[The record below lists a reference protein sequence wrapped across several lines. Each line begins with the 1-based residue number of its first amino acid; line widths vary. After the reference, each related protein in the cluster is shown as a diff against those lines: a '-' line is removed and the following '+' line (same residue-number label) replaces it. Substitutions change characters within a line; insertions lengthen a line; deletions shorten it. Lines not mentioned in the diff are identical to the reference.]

1 MTMNEKAKGFS
12 GHCLC
17 GAVTVESSAEPQVV
31 FHCCCE
37 DCRRSSGTG
46 HCTHIGIPESAF
58 SLTDDVTFF
67 AHKADS
73 GNTVTKAFCGTC
85 GSPIYSTNSG
95 YPGAVFPRASVLSD
109 PEIDRP
115 QMVVYASRAVSWD
128 KMDEMLPAYPALA
141 GG

>member
-1 MTMNEKAKGFS
+1 MTMNAKAKGFS

-17 GAVTVESSAEPQVV
+17 GAVAFESSADPQAV

-46 HCTHIGIPESAF
+46 HCTHIVIPESAL
-58 SLTDDVTFF
+58 SLTGDVTFF

-73 GNTVTKAFCGTC
+73 GNTVEKAFCGTC

-95 YPGAVFPRASVLSD
+95 NPNAVFPRASVLDD
-109 PEIDRP
+109 PEMVRP
-115 QMVVYASRAVSWD
+115 QLVVYASRALSWD
-128 KMDEMLPAYPALA
+128 RLDDTLPAFARMA
-141 GG
+141 GA